1 MTIEILPKPQSQNKI
16 THKETQMWV
25 DEAIWGHRLYDE
37 QTPWLTLLEFF
48 GIVQTELEA
57 GRAFV
62 EEQYNQLEYASYTR
76 LYLRNILF
84 NNPCLEAVNAE
95 FSTEE
100 ERWQEW
106 LTLMINNCGGINNPD
121 FSYLRQRFTTFRN
134 FLEVVR
140 FLQSNAIE
148 GDSNKRWSSKFVF
161 PYGVD
166 CLYEDLRVTP
176 NGYNNDRRFFARTG
190 ELLYLMISRSSQ
202 KSEILTHLQTIGIIN
217 NKSSKWNKL
226 VAILQ
231 PDSDKKTRN
240 KNSNP
245 PYLPYKTL
253 TEFDNLANDWLN
265 LFNCQL
271 PDYDSL
277 PHLVTITGL
286 HLVIYLLKRA
296 KAVLNNQDDSR
307 FINEA
312 VLINQN
318 EPKFI
323 PQIVNAQDNPQ
334 DSPTFTFVLEIVAPK
349 KTIIRDL
356 ASDSFLNNNNLST
369 QAVEHYIRRLSQ
381 LSKWQ
386 NCLNSG
392 NSTDALDIL
401 TEEFCLSDESV
412 NEIKASS
419 PEILL
424 DNLSEKAIT
433 RHKQHVGKF
442 HGNWTKEI
450 GLASSRGSRRNRYAP
465 TDSLLKTL
473 VLCCVPQRM
482 EFQEFLET
490 LYRKYGFIIGEKQ
503 AIVKRLT
510 SLADQEAFSDNAE
523 RLEQRLASLGLLKRL
538 SDACA
543 YIINPYTVEKP

>member
-1 MTIEILPKPQSQNKI
+1 MTIEIIPKSHKI

-48 GIVQTELEA
+48 GIVQTESEA
-57 GRAFV
+57 GRAFL

-106 LTLMINNCGGINNPD
+106 LTLMTNNCGGINNPD
-121 FSYLRQRFTTFRN
+121 FSYLRQRFTTFRD
-134 FLEVVR
+134 FLEVAR

-166 CLYEDLRVTP
+166 CLYEDLRITP

-202 KSEILTHLQTIGIIN
+202 KSEILTHLQTIGIIDN

-226 VAILQ
+226 VATFQ
-231 PDSDKKTRN
+231 PDSDKKSRD

-245 PYLPYKTL
+245 PYLPYQRL
-253 TEFDNLANDWLN
+253 DEFDNLANDWLN
-265 LFNCQL
+265 LFNCHL

-296 KAVLNNQDDSR
+296 KAILNNQD
-307 FINEA
+307 
-312 VLINQN
+312 
-318 EPKFI
+318 
-323 PQIVNAQDNPQ
+323 NP
-334 DSPTFTFVLEIVAPK
+334 TFVLEIVAPK

-356 ASDSFLNNNNLST
+356 ASDTFLNNNNLST
-369 QAVEHYIRRLSQ
+369 QAVEYYIRRLSQ
-381 LSKWQ
+381 LSEWQ

-392 NSTDALDIL
+392 NSTDALEIL
-401 TEEFCLSDESV
+401 TKEFSLSDESV

-442 HGNWTKEI
+442 HSNWTKEI

-490 LYRKYGFIIGEKQ
+490 LYQKYGFIIGEKQ
-503 AIVKRLT
+503 AIDLINRKE
-510 SLADQEAFSDNAE
+510 ADQEAFSDNAE

-543 YIINPYTVEKP
+543 YIINPYTVEKQ

>member
-1 MTIEILPKPQSQNKI
+1 MTIEILPKPQSENKI
-16 THKETQMWV
+16 SHKETQMWV

-37 QTPWLTLLEFF
+37 QTPWLTILEFL

-57 GRAFV
+57 NRAFI
-62 EEQYNQLEYASYTR
+62 ETEYNKLEYSSYTR

-84 NNPCLEAVNAE
+84 NNPFLEAVNAE

-100 ERWQEW
+100 DRWQKW
-106 LTLMINNCGGINNPD
+106 LTLMNGNCGGINNPD
-121 FSYLRQRFTTFRN
+121 FSYLRQRFATFRD
-134 FLEVVR
+134 FLEVVK

-166 CLYEDLRVTP
+166 CLYEDLRITP

-190 ELLYLMISRSSQ
+190 ELLYLMISRSQ
-202 KSEILTHLQTIGIIN
+202 KKSDILSHLQQMGISDN
-217 NKSSKWNKL
+217 KKSSKWNKL

-231 PDSDKKTRN
+231 PYSDKESRQ

-245 PYLPYKTL
+245 PYLPYQHL
-253 TEFDNLANDWLN
+253 DEFDNLANDWLN
-265 LFNCQL
+265 LFNCHL

-296 KAVLNNQDDSR
+296 KAVLNNQDDTR
-307 FINEA
+307 FIPETALKN
-312 VLINQN
+312 
-318 EPKFI
+318 
-323 PQIVNAQDNPQ
+323 QDNP
-334 DSPTFTFVLEIVAPK
+334 TFVLEIVAPK

-369 QAVEHYIRRLSQ
+369 QAVEHYLRRLSQ
-381 LSKWQ
+381 LSEWQ

-392 NSTDALDIL
+392 NSTDALEIL
-401 TEEFCLSDESV
+401 TKEFSLSDESL

-419 PEILL
+419 PGILL
-424 DNLSEKAIT
+424 DNLSEKAID
-433 RHKQHVGKF
+433 RHKRHVGKF
-442 HGNWTKEI
+442 HSSWTKET
-450 GLASSRGSRRNRYAP
+450 GLASSRGSRRNRYTP

-482 EFQEFLET
+482 EFQEFLAI
-490 LYRKYGFIIGEKQ
+490 LHYKYGFIIGEKQ
-503 AIVKRLT
+503 AIDIINRAE
-510 SLADQEAFSDNAE
+510 ADQEAFVDNAE

-543 YIINPYTVEKP
+543 YILNPYTTEKV